1 MSDMSEDIYSQ
12 ASARI
17 SAELADV
24 EAWGMRSVKAIAS
37 AKRAYV
43 RRRNIAAARRAF
55 ADAIKWINAAS
66 AACHRVALWCEK
78 ASDTLAD
85 MEAGNE

>member
-1 MSDMSEDIYSQ
+1 MSDLSEDIYSQ

-17 SAELADV
+17 SASLEAA
-24 EAWGMRSVKAIAS
+24 EAWGKRSVKAIAS
-37 AKRAYV
+37 AKRAYD

-55 ADAIKWINAAS
+55 ADAIKWSNAAS
-66 AACHRVALWCEK
+66 AACHYVALWCEK
-78 ASDTLAD
+78 ASGVLAD